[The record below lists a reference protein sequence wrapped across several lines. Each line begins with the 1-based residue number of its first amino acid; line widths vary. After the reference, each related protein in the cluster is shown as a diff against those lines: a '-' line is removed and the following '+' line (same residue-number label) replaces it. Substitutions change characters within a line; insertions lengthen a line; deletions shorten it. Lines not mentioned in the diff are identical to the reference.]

1 MHYRLEG
8 SRTERRLWRGNAG
21 APHGRGRERHCPQ
34 HSGNDGVCESEDG
47 GVLTPWA
54 LAADLPPVGPRLQ
67 PAAHAHGGW
76 TAQAK
81 SRAGPEFW
89 CLTLGLRSK
98 SLSYRVTLTCSL
110 TEFLSGKALNLWPDS
125 GLVEAEAEVTA
136 GAFFSENV
144 TSTCWLAAS
153 AGWSLARVGG
163 GHAVAS
169 SALPRPMW
177 VLASTEAP
185 LGLLSPGLGP
195 AERPLSAHCVLW
207 VSPKLD
213 GPMMK
218 PSSRLRSAS
227 KKCPPYLVIQRG
239 PTDHSRG

>member
-1 MHYRLEG
+1 MGVGTLLKVLACLCG
-8 SRTERRLWRGNAG
+8 SRASQSPPRSRKHWITNQSL
-21 APHGRGRERHCPQ
+21 
-34 HSGNDGVCESEDG
+34 ESRAASR
-47 GVLTPWA
+47 A
-54 LAADLPPVGPRLQ
+54 L
-67 PAAHAHGGW
+67 
-76 TAQAK
+76 AQAK